1 MKILQL
7 EHYQSRI
14 GFFSSFLLHGAVIA
28 WFLIDLH
35 KDPIGNDE
43 MEVKINLNVFEPVAA
58 PNFAE
63 EVIESSEASSQNVN
77 QVEQEQVI
85 EEQPKEIEEVKTEP
99 EIVEKVVEKPVE
111 KPKPVEK
118 KKVDHKKQPPKPV
131 NNLAQTSKTK
141 NENIAQTSAN
151 SQSQANTAPA
161 APVIGKLNYETS
173 KGNPIFGK
181 IWSLIGKH
189 KKYPQSAQRMRKHGN
204 CLIAFLLHKNGVISN
219 LKLLSS
225 SGHEILD
232 ESALETVR
240 KASKEFPKDLD
251 KDYQIEVPIAY
262 KL

>member
-7 EHYQSRI
+7 ERYQNRI

-43 MEVKINLNVFEPVAA
+43 MELKINLNVFEPVAA
-58 PNFAE
+58 SNF
-63 EVIESSEASSQNVN
+63 V
-77 QVEQEQVI
+77 
-85 EEQPKEIEEVKTEP
+85 EEQQEEIEEVKTEP

-118 KKVDHKKQPPKPV
+118 KRVEHKKQPPKPV

-151 SQSQANTAPA
+151 SQSQANAAPA
-161 APVIGKLNYETS
+161 ATVIGKLNYETS

-219 LKLLSS
+219 LKLVSS
-225 SGHEILD
+225 SGHEVLD

>member
-7 EHYQSRI
+7 ERYQSRI

-43 MEVKINLNVFEPVAA
+43 MELKINLNVFEPVAA

-77 QVEQEQVI
+77 QVEQEQV
-85 EEQPKEIEEVKTEP
+85 VKTEP

-118 KKVDHKKQPPKPV
+118 KRVEHKKQPPKPV

-151 SQSQANTAPA
+151 SQSQANAASA

-219 LKLLSS
+219 LKLVSS
-225 SGHEILD
+225 SGHEVLD